1 MANNHTIR
9 HAQKEDVPRI
19 QTLLQVTW
27 HSSYDKTLGHK
38 KVSELINEWH
48 TKERLEED
56 ILKEN
61 CQFLVCAEEGEIIAT
76 SFLNKQEKDAILGRM
91 YIHPGKQNKGIGSE
105 LMEKI
110 LSSISKETCI
120 SLTVEPQNISAIK
133 FYKRF
138 GFTIQGPGSCSED
151 PHDEIP
157 TLIMRRPPEETAKN
171 KT

>member
-1 MANNHTIR
+1 MMAKIHTIR
-9 HAQKEDVPRI
+9 HAQKKDIDQI
-19 QTLLQVTW
+19 QDLLQVTW
-27 HSSYDKTLGHK
+27 HESYDKTLGHK

-61 CQFLVCAEEGEIIAT
+61 CQFLVYTEQCEIIAT
-76 SFLNKQEKDAILGRM
+76 SFLNNQGKDAILGRM
-91 YIHPGKQNKGIGSE
+91 YIHPHKQSKGIGSE

-120 SLTVEPQNISAIK
+120 SLTVEPQNISAIQ
-133 FYKRF
+133 FYKKF

-157 TLIMRRPPEETAKN
+157 TLIMRRN
-171 KT
+171 SQD